1 MIECSKCGSENH
13 FDGAAFCK
21 RCGAELS
28 AKVAVE
34 VIPEPNQL
42 NQTEKIHI
50 KGKAAAIEPV
60 SASEEF
66 TVEDVSDPKIKPKN

>member
-42 NQTEKIHI
+42 NQTEKILH
-50 KGKAAAIEPV
+50 
-60 SASEEF
+60 
-66 TVEDVSDPKIKPKN
+66 